1 MALRDVIL
9 ATQAD
14 LRANADH
21 AIATFSADSRQV
33 EGLRSE
39 TKIRQFSLT
48 VDEPPT
54 LGGTDAGPNPVEL
67 VLAALATCQEITYR
81 AYATALGIPLESV
94 SVKLEGA
101 ARSARLLRGERRCPR
116 RLQRSPRR
124 GQSEKQRTCRRTR
137 QTQGSGRRA
146 LPGPGYIARTAA
158 GGYPI
163 GNGAS
168 TPARLTWAKRGKVRM
183 PGHSDCSIG
192 HASSAILRFASG
204 SAGFHAN
211 VGNRRTTSEYR
222 S

>member
-21 AIATFSADSRQV
+21 AIATFTANSRQV

-81 AYATALGIPLESV
+81 AYATALGIPLE
-94 SVKLEGA
+94 
-101 ARSARLLRGERRCPR
+101 RS
-116 RLQRSPRR
+116 
-124 GQSEKQRTCRRTR
+124 QSSWKE
-137 QTQGSGRRA
+137 
-146 LPGPGYIARTAA
+146 
-158 GGYPI
+158 
-163 GNGAS
+163 
-168 TPARLTWAKRGKVRM
+168 
-183 PGHSDCSIG
+183 CSICA
-192 HASSAILRFASG
+192 ASSR
-204 SAGFHAN
+204 
-211 VGNRRTTSEYR
+211 
-222 S
+222 

>member
-9 ATQAD
+9 ATQGD

-81 AYATALGIPLESV
+81 AYATALGIGSKA
-94 SVKLEGA
+94 S
-101 ARSARLLRGERRCPR
+101 RS
-116 RLQRSPRR
+116 S
-124 GQSEKQRTCRRTR
+124 SK
-137 QTQGSGRRA
+137 
-146 LPGPGYIARTAA
+146 
-158 GGYPI
+158 
-163 GNGAS
+163 
-168 TPARLTWAKRGKVRM
+168 
-183 PGHSDCSIG
+183 DCSTCA
-192 HASSAILRFASG
+192 ASSR
-204 SAGFHAN
+204 
-211 VGNRRTTSEYR
+211 
-222 S
+222 

>member
-67 VLAALATCQEITYR
+67 VLAARHQQQT
-81 AYATALGIPLESV
+81 G
-94 SVKLEGA
+94 
-101 ARSARLLRGERRCPR
+101 RLLHE
-116 RLQRSPRR
+116 
-124 GQSEKQRTCRRTR
+124 CRIV
-137 QTQGSGRRA
+137 
-146 LPGPGYIARTAA
+146 P
-158 GGYPI
+158 
-163 GNGAS
+163 
-168 TPARLTWAKRGKVRM
+168 
-183 PGHSDCSIG
+183 HSIQ
-192 HASSAILRFASG
+192 
-204 SAGFHAN
+204 
-211 VGNRRTTSEYR
+211 
-222 S
+222 

>member
-67 VLAALATCQEITYR
+67 VLAALATCQEITLSRLCHR
-81 AYATALGIPLESV
+81 ARHPAGERLSQAGRS
-94 SVKLEGA
+94 
-101 ARSARLLRGERRCPR
+101 ARSARLLRGERRCAP

-124 GQSEKQRTCRRTR
+124 GQSEKQRTCCRTR

-146 LPGPGYIARTAA
+146 LPGPGYIACTAA

-168 TPARLTWAKRGKVRM
+168 TPARLTCAKRGVILTVR
-183 PGHSDCSIG
+183 
-192 HASSAILRFASG
+192 
-204 SAGFHAN
+204 
-211 VGNRRTTSEYR
+211 
-222 S
+222 